1 MQGIEGSLTGND
13 ESRAAGGGEEGG
25 DCGRSSARRS
35 VSRTCTAPLWFF
47 LLCGNIETNFDVFML
62 SGGGTDWNR
71 RAPGAHWGLR
81 AGERGVHLFFMR
93 FSPSVYSEG
102 IRTDVMLYPC
112 FEV

>member
-1 MQGIEGSLTGND
+1 LKGASPETMNRGWPVVGKKV
-13 ESRAAGGGEEGG
+13 AAVAGAAPAG
-25 DCGRSSARRS
+25 A

-71 RAPGAHWGLR
+71 RAQGGHWGLR
-81 AGERGVHLFFMR
+81 AEERGVHLFFMR
-93 FSPSVYSEG
+93 FSPSVNSEG

>member
-1 MQGIEGSLTGND
+1 MAYI
-13 ESRAAGGGEEGG
+13 
-25 DCGRSSARRS
+25 
-35 VSRTCTAPLWFF
+35 RTPEIVMTPIKKTL
-47 LLCGNIETNFDVFML
+47 ETNFDVFML

-81 AGERGVHLFFMR
+81 AGERGVHLFFVR

-102 IRTDVMLYPC
+102 IRTDVMFYPC